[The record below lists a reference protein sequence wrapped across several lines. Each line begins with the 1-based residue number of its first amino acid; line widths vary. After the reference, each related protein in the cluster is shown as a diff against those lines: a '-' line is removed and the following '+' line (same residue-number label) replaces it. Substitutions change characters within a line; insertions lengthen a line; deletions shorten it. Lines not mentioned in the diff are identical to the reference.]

1 MADET
6 DAEVENDAE
15 ESGGGG
21 KKKLIII
28 GVAAL
33 LLLGGG
39 GGAAAYFLGL
49 FGGGDEAET
58 AEAEGDASSEDGEEH
73 ADADG
78 SDGDADGDGAGEDGS
93 SGVVFLAM
101 PDVLVNLQSD
111 SKRMRF
117 LKLKVALEAANETVA
132 AELETMTPRIM
143 DSFQMYLRA
152 LSIDEVRGSAG
163 MQRLK
168 DELMVRINHA
178 VHPLRVNDLLVREM
192 LVQ

>member
-1 MADET
+1 MAHDNDADVDS
-6 DAEVENDAE
+6 DAEA
-15 ESGGGG
+15 SGGGGG

-28 GVAAL
+28 AAAAI
-33 LLLGGG
+33 LLLGSG

-49 FGGGDEAET
+49 FGGET
-58 AEAEGDASSEDGEEH
+58 PASGSADADDGDAHGEAH
-73 ADADG
+73 ADAG
-78 SDGDADGDGAGEDGS
+78 GEAADGHGVEAAEGGASD
-93 SGVVFLAM
+93 VVFLAM

-117 LKLKVALEAANETVA
+117 LKLKVALEAENEKVA

-152 LSIDEVRGSAG
+152 LSIDEVQGSAG